1 MNTVTYNSAFFTKA
15 NDDRTTFSKANVG
28 GLDRVIR
35 TGLASVLLMDVLHG
49 TGPLGL
55 EPYFAIAA
63 IPLIISA
70 IMAWDPLYA
79 LFDVRTVT
87 LRGSNSQQASADRL
101 SATFAG
107 INVGAIDRLY
117 RVVLASLLI
126 ATPFLWVEAV
136 GMGAAIASI
145 AGIAV
150 MMTAIMGW
158 DPLYHLADVRTATL
172 KIVTAPQPSYRE
184 HLDTFEL
191 YDEVQGDDVDI
202 LQKAA

>member
-1 MNTVTYNSAFFTKA
+1 MNTLTYNSAFFTKA
-15 NDDRTTFSKANVG
+15 NDDRRTFSKANVG
-28 GLDRVIR
+28 GLDRVLRI
-35 TGLASVLLMDVLHG
+35 GLASVLIMDVLHG

-63 IPLIISA
+63 IPLIMSA
-70 IMAWDPLYA
+70 ILAWDPIYA

-87 LRGSNSQQASADRL
+87 LRGSMPQAANPERL
-101 SATFAG
+101 IATFAG
-107 INVGAIDRLY
+107 INAGAADRLY
-117 RVVLASLLI
+117 RVLLASLLI
-126 ATPFLWVEAV
+126 ATPFLWTEVI
-136 GMGAAIASI
+136 GMGAIVGTYAGVAI
-145 AGIAV
+145 

-184 HLDTFEL
+184 PLDTFEL
-191 YDEVQGDDVDI
+191 YDKVEGVDVDI